1 MLADSDADRVS
12 RVETGDDF
20 GVPGT
25 DGLDGFGNS
34 GFFQKHGLGAA
45 EITCSLVVDAGG
57 FEMDQVAGGDSV
69 ELIQAENF
77 FVGVFGFGF
86 ETCFHKGPAQAV
98 ESFDVMA
105 TLFQYRKID
114 FYGLFPV
121 SGESGVDG

>member
-1 MLADSDADRVS
+1 MLADSDLNRVS
-12 RVETGDDF
+12 RMEAGDDF

-25 DGLDGFGNS
+25 DGLDSFGDTR
-34 GFFQKHGLGAA
+34 FFQKHSLGAA

-57 FEMDQVAGGDSV
+57 LEMDQVTGSDSV
-69 ELIQAENF
+69 ELVQAENF

-105 TLFQYRKID
+105 TLFQYGKID

-121 SGESGVDG
+121 SGESGIDS